1 MGHIARQS
9 SLASCARSSF
19 NQMDLPSHL
28 SRHLSLTQFHLRLLH
43 WQQLLCVDFFAASSL
58 PLILSHR
65 YNVRST
71 TGLTVFLPL
80 RPPSSPPISGLQF
93 TSATFAP
100 SDDSR
105 PQSHCR
111 LTRGFAACG
120 PIAGRSHQSSTSYC
134 TDTIPQGM
142 YSAGTR
148 ARARGE
154 QGNPSHRGRN
164 E

>member
-1 MGHIARQS
+1 MRQVLFQPNGPALSPLTASLFDPIPLEVIA
-9 SLASCARSSF
+9 LATTAVCG
-19 NQMDLPSHL
+19 
-28 SRHLSLTQFHLRLLH
+28 
-43 WQQLLCVDFFAASSL
+43 FFAASSL

-71 TGLTVFLPL
+71 IGLTVFLPL
-80 RPPSSPPISGLQF
+80 RPPSSPPISGLRF

-120 PIAGRSHQSSTSYC
+120 PIAGRSHQSSTGYC
-134 TDTIPQGM
+134 TDTMPQGV

-154 QGNPSHRGRN
+154 PGNPSHRGRN